1 MSEILLLTPDFPPR
15 QGGVAKY
22 LHTLATGLRDRIFV
36 IAESDASARFFDQL
50 AEYPI
55 RREALFFRFFWP
67 KWMKSVWIMM
77 RESPRIRTVIVS
89 HVLPF
94 GTAANF
100 AGWFTRKPYVVIL
113 HGMDLGLG
121 SRTLWK
127 RFLTRIALRGARG
140 VVTNSE
146 SLASEVRERFGV
158 SRVRVSYPCIPQKM
172 MPKTLLAH
180 PPDGGCRFLTVSR
193 LVERKGHMRVLEAL
207 AMLRERGQLCNIR
220 YRIIGEGPMNNAI
233 RKRVEELR
241 LSDIVRIETGVS
253 DADRER
259 AYASSDVFIMPTVRK
274 PEDREGFG
282 LAYIEAAAFGVP
294 SIATRHP
301 GVDEAV
307 LDEKTGILVPDNDI
321 PALAYAMNRL
331 ASNYELRKTLA
342 KAAFERIKTQFSC
355 ALQHEAIKEFL

>member
-1 MSEILLLTPDFPPR
+1 MPEILLLTPDFPPR

-22 LHTLATGLRDRIFV
+22 LHALATDFRDRIFV
-36 IAESDASARFFDQL
+36 IAEPDASARFFDQL

-55 RREALFFRFFWP
+55 RRETLFFRFFWP
-67 KWMKSVWIMM
+67 RWIKSVWIMI
-77 RESPRIRTVIVS
+77 RESPRIRTTIVS

-94 GTAANF
+94 GTVANF
-100 AGWFTRKPYVVIL
+100 AGWFTRKPYVVIV
-113 HGMDLGLG
+113 HGMDIGLG
-121 SRTLWK
+121 SRTPWK
-127 RFLTRIALRGARG
+127 RFLTKIALRGARG

-146 SLASEVRERFGV
+146 SLAREVRERFGV
-158 SRVRVSYPCIPQKM
+158 SRVRVSYPCLPQKM
-172 MPKTLLAH
+172 IPNAFIARSA
-180 PPDGGCRFLTVSR
+180 DGGCRFLTVSR

-207 AMLRERGQLCNIR
+207 AMLRERGQLRNIR

-233 RKRVEELR
+233 RKRIEELR

-259 AYASSDVFIMPTVRK
+259 AYASSDVFVMPTVRK
-274 PEDREGFG
+274 PENMEGFG

-294 SIATRHP
+294 SIATRHQ

-307 LDEKTGILVPDNDI
+307 LDGKTGILVSDGDI
-321 PALAYAMNRL
+321 PALADAMNML
-331 ASNYELRKTLA
+331 ASNYELRRTLA

-355 ALQHEAIKEFL
+355 PLQHEAIKEFL